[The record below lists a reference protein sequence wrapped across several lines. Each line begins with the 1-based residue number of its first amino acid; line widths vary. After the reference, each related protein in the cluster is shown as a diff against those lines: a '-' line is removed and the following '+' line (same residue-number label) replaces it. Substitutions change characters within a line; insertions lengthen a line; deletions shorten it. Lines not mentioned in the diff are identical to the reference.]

1 MLRGGMREL
10 TFEDA
15 RAACMGGLVFG
26 AGGGGLE
33 RGLEAART
41 VFQVGSP
48 VLVGLDDLED
58 DDQVMVMTGVGAP
71 GTRQQLV
78 WPRDGLRALELA
90 CEYWDG
96 HGSIVGTMTAHPGA
110 FMAGT
115 WLANALDPHL
125 AVIDCN
131 ANGRGHPTVAMGG
144 MGLAGRTDINVVQ
157 AAVGGVEDHLGHVE
171 IVARGPIGAVSS
183 ILHHASA
190 ETGGSLLASRGP
202 FPVEF
207 LREYGAVG
215 AVSACIDLG
224 AAMIAAEGEGG
235 EAMIT
240 AIRDTLGG
248 RELGRGP
255 LRAADVAMRENWDV
269 GTLEVD
275 SGARLVIHVC
285 NEYMA
290 AEVDGE
296 RVATY
301 PDLIVTLA
309 ESDGMPTPAAH
320 REPGERIVV
329 LAVPRERIP
338 LGAGV
343 REASV
348 YRDPERLLDIEL
360 VAHAGAS

>member
-1 MLRGGMREL
+1 
-10 TFEDA
+10 
-15 RAACMGGLVFG
+15 VFG

-41 VFQVGSP
+41 VFQVGTP
-48 VLVGLDDLED
+48 VLVGLDELEG
-58 DDQVMVMTGVGAP
+58 DDQVMIMTGVGAP

-90 CEYWDG
+90 CEAWDG
-96 HGSIVGTMTAHPGA
+96 HGALVGTMTAHPGA

-157 AAVGGVEDHLGHVE
+157 AAVGGVEDHRGHIE
-171 IVARGPIGAVSS
+171 IVARGPVGVVSD

-190 ETGGSLLASRGP
+190 ATGGVLLASRGP
-202 FPVEF
+202 FPVDF
-207 LREYGAVG
+207 LREHGAVG
-215 AVSACIDLG
+215 AVSACIRLG
-224 AAMIAAEGEGG
+224 EAMLAAEGEGG
-235 EAMIT
+235 EAMID
-240 AIRDTLGG
+240 AIRKTLGG

-255 LRAADVAMRENWDV
+255 LRAANVAVRENWDV
-269 GTLEVD
+269 GTLEID
-275 SGARLVIHVC
+275 SGSSLVVHVC

-290 AEVDGE
+290 ADIDGK

-329 LAVPRERIP
+329 LAVPRDKIP

-343 REASV
+343 REAAV
-348 YRDPERLLDIEL
+348 YRDPERLLGIEL
-360 VAHAGAS
+360 VAHSGAS

>member
-1 MLRGGMREL
+1 MREL

-15 RAACMGGLVFG
+15 RAASMGGLVFG

-33 RGLEAART
+33 RGLAAASA

-48 VLVGLDDLED
+48 VLAGLDELEH
-58 DDQVMVMTGVGAP
+58 DDQVMIMTGVGAP
-71 GTRQQLV
+71 GTERRLT

-90 CEYWDG
+90 CEAWEG
-96 HGSIVGTMTAHPGA
+96 HGAIVGTMTAHPGA

-115 WLANALDPHL
+115 WLANALDPQL
-125 AVIDCN
+125 AVVDCN

-144 MGLAGRTDINVVQ
+144 MGLASRTDISVVQ
-157 AAVGGVEDHLGHVE
+157 AAVGGVEDHHGHVE
-171 IVARGPIGAVSS
+171 IVARGPVGLVSS
-183 ILHHASA
+183 VLHHASA
-190 ETGGSLLASRGP
+190 EVGGSLLASRGP
-202 FPVEF
+202 FPVDF
-207 LREYGAVG
+207 LREFGAVG
-215 AVSACIDLG
+215 AVSACMRLG
-224 AAMIAAEGEGG
+224 EAMIAAEGDGG

-240 AIRDTLGG
+240 AIRETLGG

-255 LRAADVAMRENWDV
+255 LLSANVAMRENWDV
-269 GTLEVD
+269 GTLEID
-275 SGARLVIHVC
+275 SGGRLVVHVC

-290 AEVDGE
+290 ADLDGE

-320 REPGERIVV
+320 RAPGERIVV
-329 LAVPRERIP
+329 LAVPRDHIP

-348 YRDPERLLDIEL
+348 YRDPERLLGIEL

>member
-1 MLRGGMREL
+1 
-10 TFEDA
+10 
-15 RAACMGGLVFG
+15 
-26 AGGGGLE
+26 
-33 RGLEAART
+33 
-41 VFQVGSP
+41 
-48 VLVGLDDLED
+48 
-58 DDQVMVMTGVGAP
+58 MTGVGAP
-71 GTRQQLV
+71 GTQRQLV
-78 WPRDGLRALELA
+78 WPRDGLRAFELA
-90 CEYWDG
+90 VEGWEG
-96 HGSIVGTMTAHPGA
+96 HGAIVGTMTAHPGA

-115 WLANALDPHL
+115 WLANALDPNL

-144 MGLAGRTDINVVQ
+144 MGLASRLDITVVQ
-157 AAVGGVEDHLGHVE
+157 AAVGGVEDHKGHVE
-171 IVARGPIGAVSS
+171 IVAKGPIGVVSD

-190 ETGGSLLASRGP
+190 ATGGTLLASRGP
-202 FPVEF
+202 FPVDF
-207 LREYGAVG
+207 LREFGAVG
-215 AVSACIDLG
+215 AVSACIRLG
-224 AAMIAAEGEGG
+224 EAMLAAEGEGG
-235 EAMIT
+235 EAMIS
-240 AIRDTLGG
+240 AIKDTLGG

-255 LRAADVAMRENWDV
+255 LKAANVGVQENWDV
-269 GTLEVD
+269 GTLEID
-275 SGARLVIHVC
+275 SGSQLVVHVC

-290 AEVDGE
+290 ADLDGE

-329 LAVPRERIP
+329 LAVPRDKIP

-348 YRDPERLLDIEL
+348 YRDPERLLGIEL

>member
-1 MLRGGMREL
+1 MREL
-10 TFEDA
+10 TFDDA

-41 VFQVGSP
+41 VFAIGSP
-48 VLVGLDDLED
+48 VLVGLDELED
-58 DDQVMVMTGVGAP
+58 DDHVMIMTGVGAP
-71 GTRQQLV
+71 GTQRRLT

-90 CEYWDG
+90 VDAWDG
-96 HGSIVGTMTAHPGA
+96 HGAIVGTMTAHPGA

-115 WLANALDPHL
+115 WLANALDPNL

-144 MGLAGRTDINVVQ
+144 MGLASRTDIDVVQ
-157 AAVGGVEDHLGHVE
+157 AAVGGVEDHRGHIE
-171 IVARGPIGAVSS
+171 IVAKGPIGVVSDV
-183 ILHHASA
+183 LHHASA
-190 ETGGSLLASRGP
+190 ATGGSLLASRGP

-207 LREYGAVG
+207 LKEYGAVG
-215 AVSACIDLG
+215 AVSACIRLG
-224 AAMIAAEGEGG
+224 EAMIAAEGEGG
-235 EAMIT
+235 EAMIA
-240 AIRDTLGG
+240 AIAETLGG

-255 LRAADVAMRENWDV
+255 LRAANVAVRENWDV
-269 GTLEVD
+269 GTLEID
-275 SGARLVIHVC
+275 SGARLVVHVC

-290 AEVDGE
+290 ADSDGE

-329 LAVPRERIP
+329 LAVPRDRIP

-343 REASV
+343 WEAAV
-348 YRDPERLLDIEL
+348 YRDPERLLGIEL

>member
-1 MLRGGMREL
+1 MREL
-10 TFEDA
+10 TFDDA

-41 VFQVGSP
+41 VFQVGNP
-48 VLVGLDDLED
+48 VLVGLDELEG
-58 DDQVMVMTGVGAP
+58 DDQVMIMTGVGAP
-71 GTRQQLV
+71 GTQRQLT

-90 CEYWDG
+90 CDAWDG
-96 HGSIVGTMTAHPGA
+96 HGALIGTMTAHPGA

-125 AVIDCN
+125 SVVDCN

-157 AAVGGVEDHLGHVE
+157 AAVGGVEDHRGHIE
-171 IVARGPIGAVSS
+171 IVSRGPIGLVSDV
-183 ILHHASA
+183 LHHASA
-190 ETGGSLLASRGP
+190 ATGGSLLASRGP

-207 LREYGAVG
+207 LREHGAVG
-215 AVSACIDLG
+215 AVSACIRLG
-224 AAMIAAEGEGG
+224 EAMIASEGG
-235 EAMIT
+235 EAMIG

-255 LRAADVAMRENWDV
+255 LGSASVAMRENWDV
-269 GTLEVD
+269 GTLEID
-275 SGARLVIHVC
+275 SGSRLVVHVC

-290 AEVDGE
+290 ADLDGE

-329 LAVPRERIP
+329 LAIPRDRIP

-343 REASV
+343 WEAAV
-348 YRDPERLLDIEL
+348 YRDPERLLGIDL

>member
-1 MLRGGMREL
+1 
-10 TFEDA
+10 
-15 RAACMGGLVFG
+15 
-26 AGGGGLE
+26 
-33 RGLEAART
+33 
-41 VFQVGSP
+41 
-48 VLVGLDDLED
+48 
-58 DDQVMVMTGVGAP
+58 
-71 GTRQQLV
+71 
-78 WPRDGLRALELA
+78 
-90 CEYWDG
+90 
-96 HGSIVGTMTAHPGA
+96 MTAHPGA

-115 WLANALDPHL
+115 WLANALDPQL
-125 AVIDCN
+125 AVVDCN

-144 MGLAGRTDINVVQ
+144 MGLASRTDITVVQ
-157 AAVGGVEDHLGHVE
+157 AAVGGVEDHHGHVE
-171 IVARGPIGAVSS
+171 IVARGPVGIVSS

-190 ETGGSLLASRGP
+190 EAGGSLLASRGP
-202 FPVEF
+202 FPVDF

-215 AVSACIDLG
+215 AVSACMRLG
-224 AAMIAAEGEGG
+224 EAMLAAQGSGG
-235 EAMIT
+235 EVMIT
-240 AIRDTLGG
+240 AIRDTLRG

-255 LRAADVAMRENWDV
+255 LRSANVAVRENWDV

-275 SGARLVIHVC
+275 SGSRLVIHVC

-290 AEVDGE
+290 ADIDGE

-329 LAVPRERIP
+329 LAVPRDRIP

-348 YRDPERLLDIEL
+348 YRDPERLLGIEL

>member
-1 MLRGGMREL
+1 MREL

-15 RAACMGGLVFG
+15 RAASLGGLVFG

-41 VFQVGSP
+41 VFQVGTP
-48 VLVGLDDLED
+48 VLAGLDELDG
-58 DDQVMVMTGVGAP
+58 DDQVMIMTGVGAP
-71 GTRQQLV
+71 GTQRRLT

-90 CEYWDG
+90 CEAWHG
-96 HGSIVGTMTAHPGA
+96 HGALVGTMTAHPGA

-144 MGLAGRTDINVVQ
+144 MGLASRTDISVVQ
-157 AAVGGVEDHLGHVE
+157 AAVGGVEDHHGHVE
-171 IVARGPIGAVSS
+171 IVARGPVGIVSS

-190 ETGGSLLASRGP
+190 EAGGSLLASRGP

-215 AVSACIDLG
+215 AVSACIRLG
-224 AAMIAAEGEGG
+224 EAMTAAEGAGG
-235 EAMIT
+235 EAMIS

-255 LRAADVAMRENWDV
+255 LRSAGVVVRENWDV

-275 SGARLVIHVC
+275 SGSRLVIHVC

-290 AEVDGE
+290 AEIDGE

-329 LAVPRERIP
+329 LAVPRDRIP

-348 YRDPERLLDIEL
+348 YRDPERLLGIEL

>member
-71 GTRQQLV
+71 GTKQQLV
-78 WPRDGLRALELA
+78 WPRDGLRSLELA

-96 HGSIVGTMTAHPGA
+96 HGAIVGTMTAHPGA

-125 AVIDCN
+125 AVIDCS

-144 MGLAGRTDINVVQ
+144 MGLAGRSDINVVQ
-157 AAVGGVEDHLGHVE
+157 AAVGGVPDHLGHVE
-171 IVARGPIGAVSS
+171 IVARGPIGVVSS

-190 ETGGSLLASRGP
+190 ETGGALLASRGP

-224 AAMIAAEGEGG
+224 EAMIAADGQGG
-235 EAMIT
+235 EAMIA

-255 LRAADVAMRENWDV
+255 LRAANVDVRENWDV
-269 GTLEVD
+269 GTLEID
-275 SGARLVIHVC
+275 SGAHLVIHVC

-290 AEVDGE
+290 ADIDGE

-301 PDLIVTLA
+301 PDLIVTLGA
-309 ESDGMPTPAAH
+309 SDGMPTPAAH

-338 LGAGV
+338 LGGGV
-343 REASV
+343 REAAV
-348 YRDPERLLDIEL
+348 YGDPERLLGIDL
-360 VAHAGAS
+360 VAHSGAS

>member
-1 MLRGGMREL
+1 MREL

-15 RAACMGGLVFG
+15 RAASMGGLVFG

-41 VFQVGSP
+41 VFQIGSP
-48 VLVGLDDLED
+48 VLVGLDELEG
-58 DDQVMVMTGVGAP
+58 DDQVMIMTGVGAP
-71 GTRQQLV
+71 GTQRQLV

-90 CEYWDG
+90 VDAWEG
-96 HGSIVGTMTAHPGA
+96 HGAIVGTMTAHPGA

-115 WLANALDPHL
+115 WLANALDPNL

-144 MGLAGRTDINVVQ
+144 MGLASRTDISVVQ
-157 AAVGGVEDHLGHVE
+157 AAVGGVEDHKGHVE
-171 IVARGPIGAVSS
+171 IVAKGPIGVVSDV
-183 ILHHASA
+183 LHHASA
-190 ETGGSLLASRGP
+190 ATGGTLLASRGP
-202 FPVEF
+202 FPVDF
-207 LREYGAVG
+207 LREFGAVG
-215 AVSACIDLG
+215 AVSACMRLG
-224 AAMIAAEGEGG
+224 EAMLAAEGEGG
-235 EAMIT
+235 EAMIA

-255 LRAADVAMRENWDV
+255 LKAANVGVQENWDV
-269 GTLEVD
+269 GTLEIEGDRRV
-275 SGARLVIHVC
+275 VVHVC

-296 RVATY
+296 RVSTY

-329 LAVPRERIP
+329 LAVPRDKIP

-343 REASV
+343 REAAV
-348 YRDPERLLDIEL
+348 YRDPERLLGIEL

>member
-1 MLRGGMREL
+1 
-10 TFEDA
+10 
-15 RAACMGGLVFG
+15 
-26 AGGGGLE
+26 
-33 RGLEAART
+33 
-41 VFQVGSP
+41 
-48 VLVGLDDLED
+48 
-58 DDQVMVMTGVGAP
+58 MTGVGAP
-71 GTRQQLV
+71 GTQRRLT

-90 CEYWDG
+90 CEAWEG
-96 HGSIVGTMTAHPGA
+96 HGAIVGTMTAHPGA

-144 MGLAGRTDINVVQ
+144 MGLASRTDISVVQ
-157 AAVGGVEDHLGHVE
+157 AAVGGVEDHHGHVE
-171 IVARGPIGAVSS
+171 IVARGPVGIVSS

-190 ETGGSLLASRGP
+190 EAGGSLLASRGP

-215 AVSACIDLG
+215 AVSACIRL
-224 AAMIAAEGEGG
+224 G
-235 EAMIT
+235 EAMT
-240 AIRDTLGG
+240 RRRG
-248 RELGRGP
+248 RGRRGDDRGDPRHARRPRARARPAALGRTSPCARTGTSARSRSTAA
-255 LRAADVAMRENWDV
+255 RA
-269 GTLEVD
+269 
-275 SGARLVIHVC
+275 SSIHVC

-290 AEVDGE
+290 AEIDGE

-329 LAVPRERIP
+329 LAVPRDRIP

-348 YRDPERLLDIEL
+348 YRDPERLLGIEL

>member
-1 MLRGGMREL
+1 M
-10 TFEDA
+10 
-15 RAACMGGLVFG
+15 
-26 AGGGGLE
+26 
-33 RGLEAART
+33 
-41 VFQVGSP
+41 
-48 VLVGLDDLED
+48 
-58 DDQVMVMTGVGAP
+58 
-71 GTRQQLV
+71 

-96 HGSIVGTMTAHPGA
+96 HGAIVGTMTAHPGA

-144 MGLAGRTDINVVQ
+144 MGLAARTDINVVQ
-157 AAVGGVEDHLGHVE
+157 AAVGGVADHRATSRSSLA
-171 IVARGPIGAVSS
+171 ARSASCRASS
-183 ILHHASA
+183 TTPPPRRAACCSPRAARSRSSSCASI
-190 ETGGSLLASRGP
+190 
-202 FPVEF
+202 
-207 LREYGAVG
+207 GAVG
-215 AVSACIDLG
+215 AVSACIRLG
-224 AAMIAAEGEGG
+224 EAMIAADGEGG

-240 AIRDTLGG
+240 AIRETLGG

-255 LRAADVAMRENWDV
+255 LKAAVAVRENWDV

-275 SGARLVIHVC
+275 SGSRLVIHVC

-290 AEVDGE
+290 ADIDGE

-343 REASV
+343 REAAV
-348 YRDPERLLDIEL
+348 YRDPERLLGIEL

>member
-1 MLRGGMREL
+1 MREL

-15 RAACMGGLVFG
+15 RAASMGGLVFG

-48 VLVGLDDLED
+48 VLVELDELEG

-71 GTRQQLV
+71 GTQQQLV

-90 CEYWDG
+90 CEAWDG
-96 HGSIVGTMTAHPGA
+96 HGAIVGTMTAHPGA

-157 AAVGGVEDHLGHVE
+157 AAVGGVEDHRGHVE
-171 IVARGPIGAVSS
+171 IVARGPIGVVSS
-183 ILHHASA
+183 LLHHASA
-190 ETGGSLLASRGP
+190 ETGGVLLASRGP

-207 LREYGAVG
+207 LREHGAVG
-215 AVSACIDLG
+215 AVSACMRLG

-235 EAMIT
+235 EAMIA
-240 AIRDTLGG
+240 AIKDTLGG

-255 LRAADVAMRENWDV
+255 LRAANVAVRENWDV

-275 SGARLVIHVC
+275 SGSQLVIHVC

-290 AEVDGE
+290 ADVDGE

-329 LAVPRERIP
+329 LSVPREQIP

-343 REASV
+343 REAAV
-348 YRDPERLLDIEL
+348 YRDPERLLGIEL

>member
-1 MLRGGMREL
+1 MREL

-15 RAACMGGLVFG
+15 RAASMGGLVFG

-33 RGLEAART
+33 RGLDAART
-41 VFQVGSP
+41 VFQVGTP
-48 VLVGLDDLED
+48 VLVGLDELEG
-58 DDQVMVMTGVGAP
+58 DDQVMIMTGVGAP
-71 GTRQQLV
+71 GTQRQLT

-90 CEYWDG
+90 VDAWEG
-96 HGSIVGTMTAHPGA
+96 HGAIVGTMTAHPGA

-115 WLANALDPHL
+115 WLANALDPNL

-144 MGLAGRTDINVVQ
+144 MGLASRTDIDVVQ
-157 AAVGGVEDHLGHVE
+157 AAVGGVEDHHGHIE
-171 IVARGPIGAVSS
+171 IVAKGPIGVVSDV
-183 ILHHASA
+183 LHHASA
-190 ETGGSLLASRGP
+190 ATGGSLLASRGP

-207 LREYGAVG
+207 LRQYGAVG
-215 AVSACIDLG
+215 AVSACIRLG
-224 AAMIAAEGEGG
+224 EAMIAAEDEGG
-235 EAMIT
+235 EAMIA
-240 AIRDTLGG
+240 AITGTLGG
-248 RELGRGP
+248 RELARGP
-255 LRAADVAMRENWDV
+255 LRAADVAVRENWDV
-269 GTLEVD
+269 GTLEID
-275 SGARLVIHVC
+275 GLVVHVC

-290 AEVDGE
+290 ADRDGE

-329 LAVPRERIP
+329 LAVPRDKIP

-343 REASV
+343 REAAV
-348 YRDPERLLDIEL
+348 YRDPERLLGIEL
-360 VAHAGAS
+360 VEHAGAS